1 MLDWKILAAAFA
13 ALLVVS
19 SVMVG
24 GFWVGG
30 DGGGEGNILSGIL
43 EKINEL
49 LGTSPLTGL
58 MSSSGTES
66 KLVRITLFGDNI
78 NLKPESP
85 VNLSLGG
92 TDIRNFDGEMELSEV
107 LVLRVSG
114 LEVSGDA
121 NNITIEGF
129 AFGKAVFQGVDFNV
143 EDQGLNVFAD
153 NSTLEVSDFSGKV
166 RVFRGSVLLE
176 GNVSM
181 VKGNHKVIV

>member
-1 MLDWKILAAAFA
+1 MLAAFA

-19 SVMVG
+19 SVMIG
-24 GFWVGG
+24 GFWGSG
-30 DGGGEGNILSGIL
+30 DGEGEGNILSGIL
-43 EKINEL
+43 ERINDL
-49 LGTSPLTGL
+49 LGTSPLTGF
-58 MSSSGTES
+58 MSSSEAES

-78 NLKPESP
+78 NLKPDSP

-92 TDIRNFDGEMELSEV
+92 TDIRNFDGEMEVSEV

-121 NNITIEGF
+121 NNITIEEF
-129 AFGKAVFQGVDFNV
+129 AFGKASFSGVDFNV

-153 NSTLEVSDFSGKV
+153 NSTLDVSDFSGKAII
-166 RVFRGSVLLE
+166 FRGSVLLE

-181 VKGNHKVIV
+181 VKGNNKVIV